1 VVIDTSAIVAAIA
14 NEPDGDVYRT
24 AIKTAPVR
32 LMSAVSL
39 LETRIVLFSR
49 LGSNAITTFDELIA
63 RAGIVVE
70 PFDES
75 LAGAAFDAFR
85 KYGKGQSNPAQLN
98 IVDCVVY
105 ALAAHAIFRCCSRV
119 ETSRI
124 PISDRLFRLPC
135 NHRGFMHGGA
145 KSVGEMTQSMLL
157 LRVRPVWPRISL
169 SVVGHAGCHSVCPE
183 FSGELFVHSRFGRSG
198 RDSSRG
204 FRRHS

>member
-1 VVIDTSAIVAAIA
+1 MVIDTSAIVAAIA

-49 LGSNAITTFDELIA
+49 LGPNAITTFDELIA

-75 LAGAAFDAFR
+75 QATAAFDAFR

-105 ALAAHAIFRCCSRV
+105 ALARSRNL
-119 ETSRI
+119 
-124 PISDRLFRLPC
+124 PLLFKGDDFTR
-135 NHRGFMHGGA
+135 
-145 KSVGEMTQSMLL
+145 TD
-157 LRVRPVWPRISL
+157 I
-169 SVVGHAGCHSVCPE
+169 E
-183 FSGELFVHSRFGRSG
+183 FAV
-198 RDSSRG
+198 
-204 FRRHS
+204 

>member
-24 AIKTAPVR
+24 AIKTAPVW

-63 RAGIVVE
+63 RAGIIVE

-75 LAGAAFDAFR
+75 LATAAFDAFC
-85 KYGKGQSNPAQLN
+85 KYGKGQNNRAQLN

-105 ALAAHAIFRCCSRV
+105 ALARSRNL
-119 ETSRI
+119 
-124 PISDRLFRLPC
+124 PLLF
-135 NHRGFMHGGA
+135 
-145 KSVGEMTQSMLL
+145 K
-157 LRVRPVWPRISL
+157 
-169 SVVGHAGCHSVCPE
+169 
-183 FSGELFVHSRFGRSG
+183 G
-198 RDSSRG
+198 RDFSHTDIRSAVP
-204 FRRHS
+204 FAV

>member
-98 IVDCVVY
+98 IVCAVY
-105 ALAAHAIFRCCSRV
+105 ALARSRNL
-119 ETSRI
+119 
-124 PISDRLFRLPC
+124 PLLF
-135 NHRGFMHGGA
+135 
-145 KSVGEMTQSMLL
+145 K
-157 LRVRPVWPRISL
+157 
-169 SVVGHAGCHSVCPE
+169 
-183 FSGELFVHSRFGRSG
+183 G
-198 RDSSRG
+198 RDFSHTDIRSAVP
-204 FRRHS
+204 FAV